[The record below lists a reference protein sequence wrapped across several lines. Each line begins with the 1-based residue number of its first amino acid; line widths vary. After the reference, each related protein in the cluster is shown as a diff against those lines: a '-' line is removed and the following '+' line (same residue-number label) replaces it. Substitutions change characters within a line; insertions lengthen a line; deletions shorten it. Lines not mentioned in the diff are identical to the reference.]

1 MGGGSPSG
9 LIRWCDG
16 NQPRS
21 TGCLNG
27 CQSTGLPQG
36 IGTGVFGVMSKKVP
50 GGRFGWERESGTG
63 EGGGTG
69 VAFVGRDKVN

>member
-1 MGGGSPSG
+1 MWISSG

-21 TGCLNG
+21 TGC
-27 CQSTGLPQG
+27 QSTGLPKELGQAS
-36 IGTGVFGVMSKKVP
+36 FGVMSKKEP
-50 GGRFGWERESGTG
+50 GGRFLGGRGSLGLG
-63 EGGGTG
+63 RGGGTG

>member
-1 MGGGSPSG
+1 MPVN
-9 LIRWCDG
+9 RA
-16 NQPRS
+16 
-21 TGCLNG
+21 
-27 CQSTGLPQG
+27 PQG

-69 VAFVGRDKVN
+69 VAFVGRDKSKLAGPQSRCH